1 MSDHSDRAREI
12 ARFVAAAGW
21 GEAARSPLAGD
32 ASNRRYER
40 LSRLGGQTAI
50 LMDAAP
56 DHAEDVRAFV
66 RIAGILAGAGLSPPR
81 ILAENLGAGLLLLED
96 LGDDLFARL
105 LELHPGKE
113 PELYRAAIDC
123 LAELHIAAPP
133 ADLQRLDA
141 AHLADIAI
149 LPWQWYAEKPAAAAT
164 AEMKARLTDLFATLS
179 PGPDVLVLRDF
190 HAENLIWLPGRAR
203 AARVGL
209 LDFQDAKAGHRAYD
223 VVSLLTDARRDIAPA
238 LRADM
243 EAAYCRRADLDPARF
258 ARDTAILGVQRNLR
272 ILGVFARLSL
282 RDGKPGYVDLV
293 PRVWKYLA
301 RDLAHPALCD
311 IGPRIT
317 ASLPEPA
324 GDVLS
329 RLRGAHP

>member
-133 ADLQRLDA
+133 ADLQR
-141 AHLADIAI
+141 
-149 LPWQWYAEKPAAAAT
+149 
-164 AEMKARLTDLFATLS
+164 
-179 PGPDVLVLRDF
+179 
-190 HAENLIWLPGRAR
+190 
-203 AARVGL
+203 
-209 LDFQDAKAGHRAYD
+209 
-223 VVSLLTDARRDIAPA
+223 
-238 LRADM
+238 
-243 EAAYCRRADLDPARF
+243 
-258 ARDTAILGVQRNLR
+258 
-272 ILGVFARLSL
+272 
-282 RDGKPGYVDLV
+282 
-293 PRVWKYLA
+293 
-301 RDLAHPALCD
+301 
-311 IGPRIT
+311 
-317 ASLPEPA
+317 
-324 GDVLS
+324 
-329 RLRGAHP
+329 